1 MANKQT
7 TRERVA
13 ALLAEP
19 DKATHD
25 AITELQQALQADI
38 AGWNDKLQT
47 IGKNDSWMG
56 AERRRLLESGDIDG
70 VLRVDVEGERLKMQI
85 AGATTQTAA
94 LRALDKA
101 VYARESL
108 RDLPK
113 QYATTTAKLQAIG
126 ELNVSLLE
134 AWRELEGVFSD
145 TEAMRRAVQHSGEPV
160 PIPGPEL
167 AEALQ
172 TAYAGTCPAPAPSV
186 FINRGNVGDMLGLD
200 AHETDTGGMRRTVVS
215 VAA

>member
-19 DKATHD
+19 DKASHD
-25 AITELQQALQADI
+25 AITELQQALQTDI
-38 AGWNDKLQT
+38 ADWNDKWQT
-47 IGKNDSWMG
+47 IGKSESWMG
-56 AERRRLLESGDIDG
+56 AERRRLLESGDIDA

-85 AGATTQTAA
+85 AGAQTQTAA
-94 LRALDKA
+94 LRTLDTQ
-101 VYARESL
+101 VFARESL

-113 QYATTTAKLQAIG
+113 QYAIATAKLERIG
-126 ELNVSLLE
+126 KLNADLLE
-134 AWRELEGVFSD
+134 AWRELDGVFGD
-145 TEAMRRAVQHSGEPV
+145 IEQMRNAVRHSGEAVPV
-160 PIPGPEL
+160 PGPEL

-172 TAYAGTCPAPAPSV
+172 AAYAGTCPAPAPSV
-186 FINRGNVGDMLGLD
+186 FVNRGNVGDMLGLD